1 MEESGKARSSE
12 VSHELWYCSG
22 LVEASLFRTLDA
34 IFTSTLGG
42 AGFSCC
48 GCIGDSMKQQGHF
61 TSLQLKS
68 RKQWTK
74 QSVKPVLY
82 MIASEVDT
90 VR

>member
-1 MEESGKARSSE
+1 MRIIVTCPNVPLAPHTFHHYVLQYNVCIK
-12 VSHELWYCSG
+12 
-22 LVEASLFRTLDA
+22 
-34 IFTSTLGG
+34 GG

-48 GCIGDSMKQQGHF
+48 GCIGDSMMQQGHF

-74 QSVKPVLY
+74 QSLQTSA
-82 MIASEVDT
+82 MIAPEVDT